1 MVKIILFL
9 TLFLSLAVL
18 PAKAQS
24 WTTQDSTKTDGAQR
38 LERIEYVVGASLA
51 FSLFDY
57 VGYNLVRTNSSSP
70 SWYRLLEGTVQ
81 TAISYFLYKECG
93 LSSVIS
99 FNLIWWTWG
108 DDMAYYGWTNL
119 LNPASPNR
127 LNPDSDWENRTN
139 SGLKIRDI
147 GWAGWTPIGLTRP
160 QGSNIARST
169 LIAQAVIGLSVSIG
183 ILW

>member
-1 MVKIILFL
+1 
-9 TLFLSLAVL
+9 L